1 MEWTR
6 LMSALEGEL
15 SACREAGQ
23 YTVEVDPS
31 LLVALGKP
39 VPQRPRSEQE
49 SRASIPRQASGSAQ
63 EGTNR
68 PAGREPW
75 VEKETEAP
83 VAPVPTMKPGG
94 GEAGDAADAEGATMQ
109 VPGDEAR
116 LPGGAEV
123 RTEPDRMTGPLTMG
137 STGPTGPEPE
147 DAPRDE
153 PEAEMRSWYRLRQ
166 EIKQCRRCKLC
177 EARNNVVIGQG
188 DQRARV
194 MFIGEGPGQ
203 QEDLFG
209 VPFVG
214 RAGELLTKIIQAMG
228 LTRDEVYI
236 GNAVKCRPPNN
247 RQPEQEEMEA
257 CFPYLRRQIE
267 LIRPEVIVLLGAT
280 AWKALFGP
288 QEHGLNRVRGKWLE
302 WEGIPVMPTWHPVYL
317 LRQPSA
323 KRETWKDIQEVM
335 VRLERRVPTW
345 MQEG

>member
-39 VPQRPRSEQE
+39 VPQRPRYEPE
-49 SRASIPRQASGSAQ
+49 SRASIPRQVSESAQ
-63 EGTNR
+63 EGTDA

-75 VEKETEAP
+75 VEKENEAP
-83 VAPVPTMKPGG
+83 VAPVSTVKPGG
-94 GEAGDAADAEGATMQ
+94 VGAADPEGAPRP
-109 VPGDEAR
+109 VPDDEAR
-116 LPGGAEV
+116 LQDGGSED
-123 RTEPDRMTGPLTMG
+123 RTEPDRVTGPVSTE
-137 STGPTGPEPE
+137 STGPSGPEPK
-147 DAPRDE
+147 DAPGGE
-153 PEAEMRSWYRLRQ
+153 PEAEMRAWYRLRQ

-203 QEDLFG
+203 QEDIFG

-257 CFPYLRRQIE
+257 CFAYLRRQIE
-267 LIRPEVIVLLGAT
+267 LVRPEVIVLLGAT
-280 AWKALFGP
+280 AWKAMFGP

-335 VRLERRVPTW
+335 LRLGGRLPTW
-345 MQEG
+345 MQVE